1 MILSEA
7 AKTQKITIISVV
19 NNFDFYD
26 KWIKNNRFT
35 SNFALVPFDNN
46 TRNSS
51 VSVLYNEF
59 LNNYDYSKESWFIFC
74 HCDWE
79 LLEDINPILEKLDK
93 KNLYGPVGAVC
104 YAKEEKEKKATP
116 IMTGGCYEEKRDG
129 TGRKFSGSKPNKPML
144 SDTFDCQCLIVHS
157 SLVDKYHLR
166 FDENLSWHLYVED
179 FCFSAKLKHS
189 ILSYAIRIN
198 CCHHSD
204 AGYGLPIP
212 KGYFDSLKYM
222 NNKYPDNLFAGTVS
236 LIGGKPHEQSNVLA
250 QLRLSVMKKISN

>member
-1 MILSEA
+1 MSENEN
-7 AKTQKITIISVV
+7 KKPIYMISVV

-35 SNFALVPFDNN
+35 SNFTLVPFDNN
-46 TRNSS
+46 TRKSYIP
-51 VSVLYNEF
+51 VLYNEF

-93 KNLYGPVGAVC
+93 KNLYGPVGSFLLFTKN
-104 YAKEEKEKKATP
+104 YAKEEKTTS
-116 IMTGGCYEEKRDG
+116 IVTGGCYQEKRDG
-129 TGRKFSGSKPNKPML
+129 SDRKFFGSKPDKPML

-179 FCFSAKLKHS
+179 FCFSAKLKYS
-189 ILSYAIRIN
+189 ILSYAITIN

-204 AGYGLPIP
+204 AGFGPIP
-212 KGYFDSLKYM
+212 KGYLDSLKYM
-222 NNKYPDNLFAGTVS
+222 NNKYPDHLFSGTVS
-236 LIGGKPHEQSNVLA
+236 LIGGRPYEQSNVLD
-250 QLRLSVMKKISN
+250 QLRLRVMKKISS